1 MTRKTKEAVI
11 EEFRCASIQ
20 DAALRV
26 IARKGLDDT
35 TIQDVADE
43 AGIAKG
49 TVYVYFKDREEL
61 LARTVDRLYQ
71 DLLDELQPAFDSD
84 ASFANKLAD
93 LARRQV
99 SFFEKHRALFRA
111 TTALQHR
118 EPVAQKTKSR
128 CFEQLMAKL
137 ETLFSEGKREGELR
151 AGLDPR
157 DVAAFYRDAVRG
169 LILRRLDPKTKSRK
183 NADDDAKLLVSILLH
198 GIQSGEKR

>member
-1 MTRKTKEAVI
+1 MTRKTKEAVL

-35 TIQDVADE
+35 TIQDVAGE

-71 DLLDELQPAFDSD
+71 DLLDELQPAFDG
-84 ASFANKLAD
+84 AGSFAEKLAD

-99 SFFEKHRALFRA
+99 RFFEKHRALFRA
-111 TTALQHR
+111 SNALQHR
-118 EPVAQKTKSR
+118 EPAAQKTKSR
-128 CFEQLMAKL
+128 CFEQLMEKL
-137 ETLFSEGKREGELR
+137 EALFTEARRGGALR
-151 AGLDPR
+151 DGLDPR

-169 LILRRLDPKTKSRK
+169 LILRRLDPKSKSRK

-198 GIQSGEKR
+198 GIESGER